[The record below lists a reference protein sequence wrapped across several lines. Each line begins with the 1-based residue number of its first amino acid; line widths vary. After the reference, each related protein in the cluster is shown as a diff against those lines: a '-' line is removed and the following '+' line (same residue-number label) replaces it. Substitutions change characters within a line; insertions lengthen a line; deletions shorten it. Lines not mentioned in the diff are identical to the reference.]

1 MKPYPWQIE
10 CERRF
15 DTLKPGEGLVVT
27 APPGAG
33 KTFAAIRCLQSD
45 PWSQH
50 VVIAPAGRVSAQWV
64 NALKSNGLES
74 KLTERASDVDDT
86 PVLVL
91 PWSRIALK
99 DSTDLVTSIRRRKPG
114 CLIVDE
120 SHFAQACG
128 KSRRGR
134 RLLGDARGNGL
145 RHSAT
150 KVLALTGTP
159 ILSKG
164 PAIRA
169 QLLLAGQDRN
179 DTVLR
184 SSTEYE
190 AKYWGGR
197 MAPNHAAGCWEWVTN
212 DFITKGMREEHDR
225 LMQCLLRVDA
235 SELRQQLPSHTREL
249 VTLDRAI
256 SAGARS
262 AICRWAEGVLTG
274 DSGKGF
280 DDGTPLAD
288 ERRAASLSRLPALK
302 ELVESW
308 AEESEA
314 DEGCVIW
321 CYYRETAKALQE
333 LFKAP
338 MICGDVSH
346 ARRETI
352 LSKAITEKTRI
363 LIGTDAMSTGIDG
376 LQSYC
381 HRQFMLELPWTPGE
395 VEQREGR
402 LLRSGQKN
410 PVLTTWLISGI
421 EAEIA
426 RTVVRKSRIVQH
438 LLG

>member
-1 MKPYPWQIE
+1 
-10 CERRF
+10 
-15 DTLKPGEGLVVT
+15 
-27 APPGAG
+27 
-33 KTFAAIRCLQSD
+33 
-45 PWSQH
+45 
-50 VVIAPAGRVSAQWV
+50 VIAPAGRVSSQWV
-64 NALKSNGLES
+64 NALKENGIDA
-74 KLTERASDVDDT
+74 KLTERASDVDNT

-91 PWSRIALK
+91 PWSRLAIK
-99 DSTDLVTSIRRRKPG
+99 DSTDLVTGIRRRKPG
-114 CLIVDE
+114 VLVVDE

-150 KVLALTGTP
+150 KILALTGTP

-169 QLLLAGQDRN
+169 QLLLAGQDRI
-179 DTVLR
+179 DPVLR
-184 SSTEYE
+184 NSLEYE

-197 MAPNHAAGCWEWVTN
+197 MAPNHEAGCWEWVTN
-212 DFITKGMREEHDR
+212 DFLTKGTRGEHEA
-225 LMQCLLRVDA
+225 LMHCLLRVNA
-235 SELRQQLPSHTREL
+235 SELRSQLPNHTREM
-249 VTLDRAI
+249 VTLDRSV
-256 SAGARS
+256 SANARS
-262 AICRWAEGVLTG
+262 AICQWATGVLRG
-274 DSGKGF
+274 DDGKGF

-288 ERRAASLSRLPALK
+288 ERRSASLSRLPALK

-308 AEESEA
+308 AGESEP

-321 CYYRETAKALQE
+321 CYYRETAKALHE
-333 LFKAP
+333 MFKAP

-352 LSKAITEKTRI
+352 LSKAIQEKTKI